1 MSQVIDLQ
9 YNRQLSTNNIHNA
22 FHAFFPLLLQNI
34 LLFHRQDCSEN
45 MLINPMLTNKNQIL
59 FPNQRVITFHPGFVT

>member
-22 FHAFFPLLLQNI
+22 FHAFFPLLLQN
-34 LLFHRQDCSEN
+34 LLLSHRQDHSEN
-45 MLINPMLTNKNQIL
+45 VLT
-59 FPNQRVITFHPGFVT
+59 